1 MDNQRERILAFVEE
15 KLLDDGRTHFSVDEI
30 ASALGISKKTFYKAF
45 PTKEAML
52 EELVDRIVGEVGH
65 GVDTIAI
72 GRGSFIEKI
81 VALMEFLGSMY
92 RRIAVPLSDEVHR
105 RLPGVWERVE
115 AFRQRKIL
123 YVFSRLLDQ
132 GLAEGYLRKDV
143 DQGIFL
149 MAFASA
155 IRAIVRPDVLAA
167 NTFTVPD
174 VMEQIVKIFFAGIMT
189 ETGRTAFGEFQKRQL
204 SQSQ

>member
-1 MDNQRERILAFVEE
+1 
-15 KLLDDGRTHFSVDEI
+15 
-30 ASALGISKKTFYKAF
+30 
-45 PTKEAML
+45 
-52 EELVDRIVGEVGH
+52 
-65 GVDTIAI
+65 
-72 GRGSFIEKI
+72 
-81 VALMEFLGSMY
+81 
-92 RRIAVPLSDEVHR
+92 
-105 RLPGVWERVE
+105 
-115 AFRQRKIL
+115 
-123 YVFSRLLDQ
+123 
-132 GLAEGYLRKDV
+132 V